1 MTTLSTTR
9 FNVEEEEEE
18 EETGE
23 AEMDT
28 TAQRLHR
35 WEIIFLELFLADFE
49 NV

>member
-1 MTTLSTTR
+1 MTTLYASR

-35 WEIIFLELFLADFE
+35 WEMIFLELFLADFE

>member
-35 WEIIFLELFLADFE
+35 WEMIFLELFLADFE

>member
-35 WEIIFLELFLADFE
+35 WEIMFLELFLADFE

>member
-1 MTTLSTTR
+1 MTTLYATR

-35 WEIIFLELFLADFE
+35 WEILFSKIIFGRF
-49 NV
+49 

>member
-9 FNVEEEEEE
+9 FNVEEEEE